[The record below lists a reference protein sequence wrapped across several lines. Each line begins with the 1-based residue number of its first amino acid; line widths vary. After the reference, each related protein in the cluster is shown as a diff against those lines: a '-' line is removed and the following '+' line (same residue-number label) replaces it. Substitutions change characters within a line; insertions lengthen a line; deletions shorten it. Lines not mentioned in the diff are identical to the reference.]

1 MKRFLADALLVW
13 LVISLMTYINEDDPQ
28 PDVNERITEFEDEIA
43 RHEAVTQKVDTSRLN
58 PIHEN
63 HAARMAQ
70 AGSEFV
76 VNVMDKGV
84 DIVSQLIH
92 GFMQ

>member
-43 RHEAVTQKVDTSRLN
+43 RHEVVTQKVDTTRLN

-70 AGSEFV
+70 AALC
-76 VNVMDKGV
+76 
-84 DIVSQLIH
+84 SQSDS
-92 GFMQ
+92 GRSCRPPASS

>member
-13 LVISLMTYINEDDPQ
+13 LVISLMSYVYERKPQ
-28 PDVNERITEFEDEIA
+28 ADVNERITEFEDEIA
-43 RHEAVTQKVDTSRLN
+43 RHESLTQKVETSRLN
-58 PIHEN
+58 PIREN
-63 HAARMAQ
+63 QAARMAQ

-76 VNVMDKGV
+76 VNVMDKGI
-84 DIVSQLIH
+84 DIVAQLVH

>member
-1 MKRFLADALLVW
+1 MKRFVADALLVW
-13 LVISLMTYINEDDPQ
+13 LVLALVSYINEAEPQ
-28 PDVNERITEFEDEIA
+28 PDMDERISEFEDEIA
-43 RHEAVTQKVDTSRLN
+43 RHEAVTQKVETTRLN
-58 PIHEN
+58 PIREN

-76 VNVMDKGV
+76 VDVMDKGV
-84 DIVSQLIH
+84 DIFSQLIH

>member
-43 RHEAVTQKVDTSRLN
+43 RHEV
-58 PIHEN
+58 
-63 HAARMAQ
+63 
-70 AGSEFV
+70 
-76 VNVMDKGV
+76 
-84 DIVSQLIH
+84 
-92 GFMQ
+92 